1 MQLIICKTGNML
13 HNRLYIILLAIL
25 FAGCTKD
32 KTTSLFGEKP
42 EERMEKAL
50 AEYKA
55 TLTGSTYGWKTVVY
69 PSAGGAYSF
78 FFRFG
83 ANDRV
88 TMYSDVSLEAA
99 ATGKESTYRLKAVQ
113 RPSLLFDTYSY
124 LHLLSDP
131 DPNVYGGETGSGYS
145 VDFEYAIDSVSADTI
160 KLTGISF
167 STKMILVKATQAE
180 AEAYAAGTY
189 ANLISN
195 MEDYMLQNPWLYLQF
210 ADGKKLQ
217 VSVNTFTKTFTLI
230 YIDDANQVQLLSSP
244 YYYTLNG
251 IYLQTP
257 VTYGGKTFHE
267 LFWDSVRQVFYVTI
281 DGQRIEVKVA
291 LTSVVPMHRLLGVD
305 FSSLIVPP
313 QELPGWSASFTSI
326 YSGIATSLINGPYG
340 LTLYYSE
347 FAFDVSQQT
356 MNVDVYIIQNNTLY
370 LAQYPFTYTKTADGV
385 FNFTGQTFGGNAALI
400 ANDMKPLL
408 DYIRNDRFTMD
419 FIVDTQGGNGKLGQ
433 LKSVEHPDF
442 YFTGFPQ

>member
-1 MQLIICKTGNML
+1 ML
-13 HNRLYIILLAIL
+13 HYRLYIILLAVI
-25 FAGCTKD
+25 FAGCSKD

-69 PSAGGAYSF
+69 PAAGGGYSF

-83 ANDRV
+83 TNDRI
-88 TMYSDVSLEAA
+88 TMYSDVTPEAA
-99 ATGKESTYRLKAVQ
+99 GTAMESTYRLKAVQ

-131 DPNVYGGETGSGYS
+131 DPNVYNGETGSGYA

-167 STKMILVKATQAE
+167 NTKMILVKATQAE
-180 AEAYAAGTY
+180 AEAYTAGNY
-189 ANLISN
+189 ANGIAE
-195 MEDYMLQNPWLYLQF
+195 MEEYMLQNPWLYLQF
-210 ADGKKLQ
+210 QDGNRLQ
-217 VSVNTFTKTFTLI
+217 VSVNTFTKTFTLL
-230 YIDDANQVQLLSSP
+230 YIDDAGQVQLLSSP

-257 VTYGGKTFHE
+257 VTYEGNTFHE
-267 LFWDSVRQVFYVTI
+267 MFWDTARQVFYVTI
-281 DGQRIEVKVA
+281 DGQRTEVKVA
-291 LTSVVPMHRLLGVD
+291 PSSVVPMHKLLGVD

-313 QELPGWSASFTSI
+313 QQLPGWSPTFTNI
-326 YSGIATSLINGPYG
+326 YTTIAATMPFN
-340 LTLYYSE
+340 LTLYFTE
-347 FAFDVSQQT
+347 FAFDVNQQM
-356 MNVDVYIIQNNTLY
+356 MNVNVYVIQNNALF

-385 FNFTGQTFGGNAALI
+385 FNFSGQAFEGNAVAV
-400 ANDMKPLL
+400 ANHMKPLL
-408 DYIRNDRFTMD
+408 DYIRNDRFTME
-419 FIVDTQGGNGKLGQ
+419 FIVDAQGGNGRLGQ
-433 LKSVEHPDF
+433 MKSVEHPDF
-442 YFTGFPQ
+442 FFTGFPE

>member
-1 MQLIICKTGNML
+1 ML

-42 EERMEKAL
+42 EERMAKAL

-55 TLTGSTYGWKTVVY
+55 ALTGSTYGWKTVVF
-69 PSAGGAYSF
+69 PAAGGGYSF

-88 TMYSDVSLEAA
+88 TMYSDVTLEAA
-99 ATGKESTYRLKAVQ
+99 GTAMESTYRLKAVQ

-131 DPNVYGGETGSGYS
+131 DPNVYGGETGSGYA

-167 STKMILVKATQAE
+167 DTKMILVKATQAE
-180 AEAYAAGTY
+180 AEAYTAGSY
-189 ANLISN
+189 GNLISD
-195 MEDYMLQNPWLYLQF
+195 MEEYMLQHPWLYLQF
-210 ADGKKLQ
+210 ADGNRLQ

-230 YIDDANQVQLLSSP
+230 YIDDADEVKLLSSP

-257 VTYGGKTFHE
+257 ITYEGDTFHE

-281 DGQRIEVKVA
+281 DGQRVEVKVA

-313 QELPGWSASFTSI
+313 QQLPGWSASFTTI
-326 YSGIATSLINGPYG
+326 YAGIATSLINGPYG
-340 LTLYYSE
+340 LTLYYTE
-347 FAFDVSQQT
+347 FAFDVNQQT
-356 MNVDVYIIQNNTLY
+356 MNVDVYVIQNNSLF
-370 LAQYPFTYTKTADGV
+370 LARYPFTYTKTADGI
-385 FNFTGQTFGGNAALI
+385 FNFTGQAFQGNAAVI
-400 ANDMKPLL
+400 ATDMMPLL
-408 DYIRNDRFTMD
+408 NYIRNDRFTMD

-442 YFTGFPQ
+442 FFTGFPQ

>member
-1 MQLIICKTGNML
+1 ML

-25 FAGCTKD
+25 FAACKKD

-69 PSAGGAYSF
+69 PSAGGGYSF
-78 FFRFG
+78 YFRFG
-83 ANDRV
+83 TNDRV
-88 TMYSDVSLEAA
+88 TMYSDVTLDAA
-99 ATGKESTYRLKAVQ
+99 GTGKESTYRLKAVQ

-131 DPNVYGGETGSGYS
+131 DPNVYGGQTGSGYS
-145 VDFEYAIDSVSADTI
+145 VDFEYAIDSVSADII

-167 STKMILVKATQAE
+167 DTKMILVKATQAE
-180 AEAYAAGTY
+180 AEAYTAGSF
-189 ANLISN
+189 ANLIGG
-195 MEDYMLQNPWLYLQF
+195 MENYMLQHPWLYLQF
-210 ADGKKLQ
+210 SDGKRLQ
-217 VSVNTFTKTFTLI
+217 VSINTFTKTFTLI
-230 YIDDANQVQLLSSP
+230 YIDDADQVKLLSTP

-251 IYLQTP
+251 IYLQQAI
-257 VTYGGKTFHE
+257 VYGGNTFHE
-267 LFWDSVRQVFYVTI
+267 VFWDSAKEVFYVTI

-291 LTSVVPMHRLLGVD
+291 PTSVVPMHRLLGVD

-313 QELPGWSASFTSI
+313 QELPGWSPTFTTIYTTAASSI
-326 YSGIATSLINGPYG
+326 QNGPYR
-340 LTLYYSE
+340 LTLYYTE
-347 FAFDVSQQT
+347 FAFDVSQQV
-356 MNVDVYIIQNNTLY
+356 MNVDVYIIQDNTLY
-370 LAQYPFTYTKTADGV
+370 LARYPFTYTKTANGI
-385 FNFTGQTFGGNAALI
+385 FNFTGQTFGDNANAI

-442 YFTGFPQ
+442 FFTGFPQ

>member
-1 MQLIICKTGNML
+1 ML

-32 KTTSLFGEKP
+32 KTTSLLGEKP

-78 FFRFG
+78 YFRFG
-83 ANDRV
+83 TNDRV
-88 TMYSDVSLEAA
+88 TMYSDVSLDAA
-99 ATGKESTYRLKAVQ
+99 GTAKESTYRLKAVQ

-131 DPNVYGGETGSGYS
+131 DPNVYNGQTGTGYS
-145 VDFEYAIDSVSADTI
+145 VDFEYSIDSVSADTI

-167 STKMILVKATQAE
+167 STKMVLVKATQAE
-180 AEAYAAGTY
+180 AEAYAAGNY
-189 ANLISN
+189 ANLISS

-210 ADGKKLQ
+210 SDGKKLQ

-251 IYLQTP
+251 IYLQQP
-257 VTYGGKTFHE
+257 IVYGGKSFHE
-267 LFWDSVRQVFYVTI
+267 VFWDNARQVFYVTI

-313 QELPGWSASFTSI
+313 QQMAGWSDSFTTI
-326 YSGIATSLINGPYG
+326 YSNIATSLVNGPYG
-340 LTLYYSE
+340 LTLYYTE
-347 FAFDVSQQT
+347 FAFDVSQQV
-356 MNVDVYIIQNNTLY
+356 MNVDVYVIQNGSLY
-370 LAQYPFTYTKTADGV
+370 LARYPFTYTKTASGV
-385 FNFTGQTFGGNAALI
+385 FKFTGQAFQGNASLI
-400 ANDMKPLL
+400 ATDMKPLL
-408 DYIRNDRFTMD
+408 DYIRNDHFTMD

-433 LKSVEHPDF
+433 LKSVEHTDF

>member
-1 MQLIICKTGNML
+1 ML

-25 FAGCTKD
+25 FAGCSKD

-69 PSAGGAYSF
+69 PAAGGGYSF

-88 TMYSDVSLEAA
+88 TMYSDVTLEAA
-99 ATGKESTYRLKAVQ
+99 GTAKESTYRLKAVQ

-131 DPNVYGGETGSGYS
+131 DPNVYGGETGSGYA

-167 STKMILVKATQAE
+167 NTKMILVKATQAE
-180 AEAYAAGTY
+180 AEAYTAGSY
-189 ANLISN
+189 ANLITD
-195 MEDYMLQNPWLYLQF
+195 MEEYMLQHPWLYLQF
-210 ADGKKLQ
+210 ADGNRLQ

-230 YIDDANQVQLLSSP
+230 YIDDAEQVKLLSSP

-257 VTYGGKTFHE
+257 IVYEGDAFHE
-267 LFWDSVRQVFYVTI
+267 VFWDSAQQVFYVTI
-281 DGQRIEVKVA
+281 DGQRVEVKVA

-313 QELPGWSASFTSI
+313 QQLPGWSASFTTI
-326 YSGIATSLINGPYG
+326 YADIATSLINGPYG
-340 LTLYYSE
+340 LTLYYTE
-347 FAFDVSQQT
+347 FAFDVNQQI
-356 MNVDVYIIQNNTLY
+356 MNMDVYVIQNNSLF
-370 LAQYPFTYTKTADGV
+370 LARYPFTYTKTADGV
-385 FNFTGQTFGGNAALI
+385 FNFTGQAFQGNAAVI
-400 ANDMKPLL
+400 ATDMMPLL
-408 DYIRNDRFTMD
+408 NYIRNDRFTMD

-442 YFTGFPQ
+442 FFTGFPQ

>member
-1 MQLIICKTGNML
+1 ML

-42 EERMEKAL
+42 EERMAKAL
-50 AEYKA
+50 EEYKA
-55 TLTGSTYGWKTVVY
+55 TLTGSTYGWKTVVF
-69 PSAGGAYSF
+69 PAAGGGYSF

-83 ANDRV
+83 TNDRV
-88 TMYSDVSLEAA
+88 TMYSDVTQEAA
-99 ATGKESTYRLKAVQ
+99 GTAMESTYRLKAVQ
-113 RPSLLFDTYSY
+113 RPSLLFDTYNY

-131 DPNVYGGETGSGYS
+131 DPNVYGGETGSGYA

-167 STKMILVKATQAE
+167 DTKMILVKATQAE
-180 AEAYAAGTY
+180 AEAYAAGSY
-189 ANLISN
+189 GNLISD
-195 MEDYMLQNPWLYLQF
+195 MEEYMLQHPWLYLQF
-210 ADGKKLQ
+210 ADGNRLQ

-230 YIDDANQVQLLSSP
+230 YIDDADEVKLLSSP

-257 VTYGGKTFHE
+257 ITYEGDTFHE

-281 DGQRIEVKVA
+281 DGQRVEVKVA
-291 LTSVVPMHRLLGVD
+291 LTSVVPVHKLLGVD

-313 QELPGWSASFTSI
+313 QQLPGWSASFTTI
-326 YSGIATSLINGPYG
+326 YTGIATSLINGPYG
-340 LTLYYSE
+340 LTLYYTE
-347 FAFDVSQQT
+347 FAFDVNQQI
-356 MNVDVYIIQNNTLY
+356 MNVDVYIIQNNSLF
-370 LAQYPFTYTKTADGV
+370 LARYPFTYTKTADGV
-385 FNFTGQTFGGNAALI
+385 FNFTGQAFQGNATVI
-400 ANDMKPLL
+400 ATDMMPLL
-408 DYIRNDRFTMD
+408 DYIRNDRFTID
-419 FIVDTQGGNGKLGQ
+419 FFVDTQGGNGKLGQ

-442 YFTGFPQ
+442 FFTGFPQ